1 MFYEL
6 FLVIFLNCAKCVA
19 KYAHPEKLRQPMHI
33 SKSSYICIRDL
44 VGLWNHPILLKG
56 M

>member
-6 FLVIFLNCAKCVA
+6 FLIFFNCAKCVA
-19 KYAHPEKLRQPMHI
+19 KYAHPEKLGKPMHI
-33 SKSSYICIRDL
+33 SKSSYIRLRDL
-44 VGLWNHPILLKG
+44 VLLWNHPILLKG